1 MNEGR
6 VGQSG
11 GQRQASWQ
19 KNMCETRSVVSA
31 AGWEETRE
39 GDHQIAIGSEGAD
52 TATRTWHGTRET
64 SSVAGCRL
72 TCTSIRVKNQG
83 GMSYHLM
90 QRPDTGAR

>member
-1 MNEGR
+1 M
-6 VGQSG
+6 
-11 GQRQASWQ
+11 
-19 KNMCETRSVVSA
+19 SA

-39 GDHQIAIGSEGAD
+39 CDHQIAIGSEGAD

-90 QRPDTGAR
+90 QRSDTGVRQWLFAACWPGRAYQSDRKVGTTTL